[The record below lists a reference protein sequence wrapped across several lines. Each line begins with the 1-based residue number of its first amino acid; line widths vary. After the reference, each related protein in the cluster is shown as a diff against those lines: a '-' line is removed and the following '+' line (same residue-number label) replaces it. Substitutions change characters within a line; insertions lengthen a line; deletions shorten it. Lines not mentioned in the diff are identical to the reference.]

1 MPLGPCCSSRYRRK
15 LPLSISLPSKSAFRH
30 VSAAILTSHHHQHR
44 DFCFPYRM
52 KFLLMTFFGPL
63 DADKLNISK
72 PHRGHSATTR
82 VPSGRS
88 ICTLHPGNPVFRIST
103 KLSNLSSVPSR
114 RNQIKSPWLY
124 ITSTLALLRAEG
136 VYSYCNARAKNTCGM
151 IDVAAN

>member
-1 MPLGPCCSSRYRRK
+1 MKPYEEINERGLSVAQPIEILRCPQITLGSCCSSRYRRK

-30 VSAAILTSHHHQHR
+30 VSAAILTSHHHQRR

-88 ICTLHPGNPVFRIST
+88 ICTLHPPGIQCSGFQPNYRTSPPFQAVA
-103 KLSNLSSVPSR
+103 
-114 RNQIKSPWLY
+114 IKSNRHGS
-124 ITSTLALLRAEG
+124 I
-136 VYSYCNARAKNTCGM
+136 
-151 IDVAAN
+151 